1 MTAEALDLSVW
12 PIFFRMSRRG
22 LMVSFERLEAL
33 LAEVRAKKEEQLFL
47 CGEFAGRP
55 INPNSGDDVGAW
67 LAEQGF
73 TGKRTKTTHRLAT
86 DERSLSQYDHPAIDC
101 ILQYRG
107 LNKLEGTFIL
117 PVIEK
122 AEQDRVEGMLCGVVH
137 PRWRLTKVR
146 SGRVATEDPNLLA
159 FPSRDEMGKKVRS
172 CFVAR
177 PGYKFVSADYSQLE
191 PRIVAALSGD
201 PKLLR
206 IYGEDRDLYLE
217 IANDLIVTRTVAKIL
232 TLGILYGM
240 GPHRLYEQ
248 LLLAGCKND
257 DGSPIYSEDACGALI
272 EKWFAT
278 YPSVRKLVQGT
289 INKARA
295 ANGWAFTHGLRG
307 RFLPGLFL
315 EGRYWPNSKLREEA
329 ERQSFN
335 HIVQGT
341 GMECLKEAMVR
352 IDQANLPDIHFL
364 LAIHDELVFEV
375 PEGSVFAA
383 PAIVEH
389 MRTNFCG
396 VELKVSAS
404 EAGDWGSL
412 E

>member
-33 LAEVRAKKEEQLFL
+33 LAEVRAKKDEQLFL

-55 INPNSGDDVGAW
+55 LNPNSGDDVGAW
-67 LAEQGF
+67 LSEQGF
-73 TGKRTKTTHRLAT
+73 TGKQTKTTHRLAT

-117 PVIEK
+117 PVIAK
-122 AEQDRVEGMLCGVVH
+122 AEQDRVEGSLCGVVH

-172 CFVAR
+172 CFIAR
-177 PGYKFVSADYSQLE
+177 PGYKMVSADYSQLE

-206 IYGEDRDLYLE
+206 IYAENRDLYTE
-217 IANDLIVTRTVAKIL
+217 IASDLNVTRTAAKVL

-240 GPHRLYEQ
+240 GEHRLYEQ
-248 LLLAGCKND
+248 LLLSGCRND
-257 DGSPIYSEDACGALI
+257 DGSPTYDEHSCGTLI
-272 EKWFAT
+272 EKWFNT
-278 YPSVRKLVQGT
+278 YPGVRKLVDAT

-295 ANGWAFTHGLRG
+295 SNGWAFTHGFRG

-315 EGRYWPNSKLREEA
+315 EGRYWPNAKLREEA
-329 ERQSFN
+329 ERQCFN
-335 HIVQGT
+335 HLVQGS
-341 GMECLKEAMVR
+341 GMEQLKMAMVR
-352 IDQANLPDIHFL
+352 VDQAAMPDVHGL
-364 LAIHDELVFEV
+364 LAIHDELIYEV
-375 PEGSVFAA
+375 PEESVFAA
-383 PAIVEH
+383 PAIAEK
-389 MRTNFCG
+389 MACTFEG
-396 VELKVSAS
+396 VELKVSVS

-412 E
+412 K

>member
-1 MTAEALDLSVW
+1 MTAESLDLSVW
-12 PIFFRMSRRG
+12 PIFYRMSRRG

-55 INPNSGDDVGAW
+55 LNPNSGDDVGAW

-73 TGKRTKTTHRLAT
+73 MGKHTKTTHRLAT

-117 PVIEK
+117 PVIAK
-122 AEQDRVEGMLCGVVH
+122 AEQDRVENTLCGVVH

-177 PGYKFVSADYSQLE
+177 PGYKLVSADYSQLE

-201 PKLLR
+201 PRLLR
-206 IYGEDRDLYLE
+206 IYAENRDLYTE
-217 IANDLIVTRTVAKIL
+217 IAGDLGVTRTAAKIL

-240 GPHRLYEQ
+240 GAGRLHEQ
-248 LLLAGCKND
+248 LLMSGCRND
-257 DGSPIYSEDACGALI
+257 DGSPTYDEFACEALI
-272 EKWFAT
+272 EKWFNT
-278 YPSVRKLVQGT
+278 YPGVRRLVNAT
-289 INKARA
+289 IAKARA
-295 ANGWAFTHGLRG
+295 SSGWAFTHGWRG
-307 RFLPGLFL
+307 RLLPGLFL
-315 EGRYWPNSKLREEA
+315 EGKYWPNAKLREEA
-329 ERQSFN
+329 ERQCFN
-335 HIVQGT
+335 HLIQGS

-352 IDQANLPDIHFL
+352 IDQANLPDVYPM
-364 LAIHDELVFEV
+364 LAIHDELIYEV

-383 PAIVEH
+383 AAIAEK
-389 MRTNFCG
+389 MTRDFCG
-396 VELKVSAS
+396 VTLKVSVS

-412 E
+412 K